1 MFGMKKIVYA
11 GAGAA
16 LVGVCLLGWS
26 TVSSYARTGAR
37 IAANT
42 AHDAVPVS
50 FEIERLRTLI
60 GDLDQVMLEQRS
72 KLIKQEVDIQYLEQD
87 VKRAH
92 ERCNHLT
99 SEVSSARNL
108 LAVKRDVYLIG
119 HKEYDYNTVATE
131 ATAKAASLKRSRGI
145 YEAKAQTLQALKS
158 AVNQAESQIA
168 RAEEQREA
176 YNLRLGQLEAQA
188 ENIAIRQELI
198 TSLDALPTQIDAGA
212 FQEVENNFTRLE
224 RELAVQQRTLDEHYN
239 AAPAA
244 EQISFSAPAK
254 TDVLGMLDAALG
266 TDTAANE
273 DSSKIA
279 HID

>member
-1 MFGMKKIVYA
+1 MFGIKKLAYA

-16 LVGVCLLGWS
+16 LLGVCLIGWS

-37 IAANT
+37 IATEA

-60 GDLDQVMLEQRS
+60 SDLDQVMLEQRS

-87 VKRAH
+87 VNRAQQ
-92 ERCNHLT
+92 RCDHLV
-99 SEVSSARNL
+99 SEVTSARNL

-131 ATAKAASLKRSRGI
+131 ATSKAASLKRSKGI

-158 AVNQAESQIA
+158 AVAQAEAQIN

-176 YNLRLGQLEAQA
+176 YNLRLGHLEAQA

-198 TSLDALPTQIDAGA
+198 TSLDTLPTKIDAGA

-224 RELAVQQRTLDEHYN
+224 RELAVQQRTLDEQYN
-239 AAPAA
+239 AAPAP

-254 TDVLGMLDAALG
+254 EDVLGMLDAALG
-266 TDTAANE
+266 TPADTTENN
-273 DSSKIA
+273 KLA